1 MLGWFRAL
9 MPKEEEFFTLYTRHA
24 ALVVEA
30 AAELDRMFGERAD
43 IGGHWQRITDLEHAA
58 DDVTREVMQAVR
70 KSFITPFDR
79 SDITDLIQSM
89 DDAVDKMRRVVKTA
103 QLYEVT
109 VFEPGMGA
117 MAAIAVKASHLMSEA
132 IGLLPRLN
140 ANQARIAAIAEE
152 IGKLESEA
160 DDLHDAGLRTLYK
173 QYGAAE
179 PMRFFIG
186 RALFVDLEG
195 VVDSLD
201 DVAHEITSI
210 MIENV

>member
-9 MPKEEEFFTLYTRHA
+9 MPKEEKFFTLYTRHA
-24 ALVVEA
+24 TLVVEA
-30 AAELDRMFGERAD
+30 AAELDRMFGADAD
-43 IGGHWQRITDLEHAA
+43 IGVHWQRITDLEHAA
-58 DDVTREVMQAVR
+58 DDITREVMQAVR

-103 QLYEVT
+103 QLYELT

-117 MAAIAVKASHLMSEA
+117 MAAIAVKASRLMAEA
-132 IGLLPRLN
+132 IDLLPRLN
-140 ANQARIAAIAEE
+140 ANQARIAAIAEA
-152 IGKLESEA
+152 IGKLESDA

-173 QYGAAE
+173 QYGAAD

-195 VVDSLD
+195 VIDSLD

-210 MIENV
+210 MIEHV

>member
-9 MPKEEEFFTLYTRHA
+9 MPKEEKFFDLYTRHA
-24 ALVVEA
+24 ALVVA
-30 AAELDRMFGERAD
+30 AATELEAMFASGAD
-43 IGGHWQRITDLEHAA
+43 IGARWQRITELEHAA

-103 QLYEVT
+103 QLYEQT

-117 MAAIAVKASHLMSEA
+117 MASIALQASRVMAEA
-132 IGLLPRLN
+132 VELLPRIN
-140 ANQARIAAIAEE
+140 ANSTRIATLAETIA
-152 IGKLESEA
+152 KLEGQA
-160 DDLHDAGLRTLYK
+160 DDLHDDGLRTLYK
-173 QYGAAE
+173 QYGAAD

-195 VVDSLD
+195 VVDSID
-201 DVAHEITSI
+201 DVGSEITNI
-210 MIENV
+210 MIENI

>member
-9 MPKEEEFFTLYTRHA
+9 MPKEEKFFTLYTRHA

-30 AAELDRMFGERAD
+30 AAELESMFAKDAD
-43 IGGHWQRITDLEHAA
+43 IGAHWQRITDLEHAA
-58 DDVTREVMQAVR
+58 DDVTRDVMQAVR

-103 QLYEVT
+103 QLYELT

-117 MAAIAVKASHLMSEA
+117 MASIALKASRLMAEA
-132 IGLLPRLN
+132 VDLLPRLN
-140 ANQARIAAIAEE
+140 ANQARITAIAEE
-152 IGKLESEA
+152 IGKLESGA
-160 DDLHDAGLRTLYK
+160 DDLHDDGLRGLYR
-173 QYGAAE
+173 QYGTAE
-179 PMRFFIG
+179 PMRFFTG

-195 VVDSLD
+195 VVDSID
-201 DVAHEITSI
+201 DVANEITSI
-210 MIENV
+210 MIENL